1 MESIWNYQ
9 FTKRHICKVP
19 HVASANI
26 TFWGLTSTY
35 YHSPTISSD
44 VVNIWGSRCKDTLGA
59 ADSHRLWLNESV
71 QVMTIHPWCGKARW
85 IFLLAVAVAG
95 YVCFY
100 DVHGLPSGNETWL
113 AGKSPWKG
121 GVPRKI
127 NYTWWIFQQAT
138 FDYRKVI
145 LNQREYGIINIMPR
159 KKKDACPHIW
169 PLSWYPS
176 LIREREWT
184 PNLVLVLQ
192 HFFLLKCWWTCPMV
206 RFSFHWSLGW
216 LSTSY
221 LGEPLKFRSRF
232 MTYSFSTHEKQFISH
247 QLTAKFYCMGIW

>member
-159 KKKDACPHIW
+159 KKTDACPHIW

-176 LIREREWT
+176 LIRERVNAQSCVGPST
-184 PNLVLVLQ
+184 LFPFKVLMDMS
-192 HFFLLKCWWTCPMV
+192 HGSFLIPLEFGMV
-206 RFSFHWSLGW
+206 INE
-216 LSTSY
+216 LSWRTSEVSKSIHD
-221 LGEPLKFRSRF
+221 L
-232 MTYSFSTHEKQFISH
+232 
-247 QLTAKFYCMGIW
+247 